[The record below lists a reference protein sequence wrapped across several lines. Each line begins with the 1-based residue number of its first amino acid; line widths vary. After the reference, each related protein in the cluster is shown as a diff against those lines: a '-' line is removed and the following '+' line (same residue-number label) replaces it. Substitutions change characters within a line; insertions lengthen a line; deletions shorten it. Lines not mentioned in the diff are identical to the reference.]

1 MVEIGKMYFDLTC
14 FLDSVHRQNGWKYAQ
29 AYWNK

>member
-1 MVEIGKMYFDLTC
+1 MVKIDKMYFDLTC

-29 AYWNK
+29 AY